1 MASGIITCTGEKIM
15 LGDKVKTPAGNVIKV
30 CGAMIS
36 HEGIHNAEQC
46 EKVADDTPT
55 GWPDG
60 TSNVEYDNKKAA
72 GKTAMQAAVVA
83 PGPGLVIGDCV
94 VWGGD

>member
-1 MASGIITCTGEKIM
+1 MASGIITCTGERIM

-36 HEGIHNAEQC
+36 HEGIHNAEQSV
-46 EKVADDTPT
+46 KVSDDTAT

-60 TSNVEYDNKKAA
+60 TSNVDYDNRKSKGAHNLAA
-72 GKTAMQAAVVA
+72 ASLA